1 MQILETSREKLVKS
15 EDYNSYFNKET
26 GFFARWGARKEDNP
40 AYAPMPEILDL
51 EISAGKCMGKC
62 PECYKCNGAV
72 EETHNMTFEQFKDI
86 FHKVAKTKV
95 EVRTLDGESKIAEYN
110 SSFGCFKTATTKKEI
125 ENYVIDLYNKKLNL
139 DVKSVKVYNSGLLQQ
154 IAFGICD
161 IGTNP
166 DFFNMLEYCREF
178 DVIPNYTCHALDMN
192 EEYAKLTAKY
202 CGAVA
207 ISVYN
212 KEKSYN
218 AVKMLA
224 DAGMKQINFHVI
236 AHDKSYNKI
245 FSILDD
251 LTTDERIKG
260 KVKAVV
266 LLKYKPKGN
275 GVGKFKHLSDEQYR
289 EIINYATERN
299 IGIGFDSCSA
309 HAYLRVIKDDKDY
322 DKKAM
327 CAEPCESACFS
338 SYINHKGEFF
348 ACSFCENEGMWKEGI
363 PVLEAPDF
371 EESVWN
377 NYRTIR
383 FRKMLLNNERKC
395 IMFKLDE
402 V

>member
-1 MQILETSREKLVKS
+1 M
-15 EDYNSYFNKET
+15 
-26 GFFARWGARKEDNP
+26 
-40 AYAPMPEILDL
+40 
-51 EISAGKCMGKC
+51 
-62 PECYKCNGAV
+62 
-72 EETHNMTFEQFKDI
+72 
-86 FHKVAKTKV
+86 
-95 EVRTLDGESKIAEYN
+95 
-110 SSFGCFKTATTKKEI
+110 
-125 ENYVIDLYNKKLNL
+125 
-139 DVKSVKVYNSGLLQQ
+139 QQ

-166 DFFNMLEYCREF
+166 DFFKMLAYCREF

-218 AVKMLA
+218 AVKTLA

-251 LTTDERIKG
+251 LTTDERIKS

-266 LLKYKPKGN
+266 LLKYKAKGN

-309 HAYLRVIKDDKDY
+309 HAYLRVIKNDKDY

-348 ACSFCENEGMWKEGI
+348 ACSFCENEGMWQTGI

-377 NYRTIR
+377 NYQTIR

-395 IMFKLDE
+395 PMFKLDE

>member
-1 MQILETSREKLVKS
+1 MQILENSHERLVKS
-15 EDYNSYFNKET
+15 QDYNSYFDKET
-26 GFFARWGARKEDNP
+26 GFFARWGKSKDDDP
-40 AYAPMPEILDL
+40 SYAPMPEILDL

-72 EETHNMTFEQFKDI
+72 EETHNMTFEEFKDI
-86 FHKVAKTKV
+86 FHKVAKTRAVTTFKSGFPPIKMNI
-95 EVRTLDGESKIAEYN
+95 D
-110 SSFGCFKTATTKKEI
+110 SSFGDFLTKEDIVNKAKMFYSNPNEI
-125 ENYVIDLYNKKLNL
+125 ESI
-139 DVKSVKVYNSGLLQQ
+139 KVYNAGLLQQ

-166 DFFNMLEYCREF
+166 DFFKMLKYCREF
-178 DVIPNYTCHALDMN
+178 DVVPNYTCHALDMN

-212 KEKSYN
+212 KEKSYD

-224 DAGMKQINFHVI
+224 DAGIKQINFHVI
-236 AHDKSYNKI
+236 AHDKSYKKI

-275 GVGKFKHLSDEQYR
+275 GVGKFNHLSDEQYR

-309 HAYLRVIKDDKDY
+309 HAYLRVIKNDKDY
-322 DKKAM
+322 DSKAI

-348 ACSFCENEGMWKEGI
+348 ACSFCENEGMWKYGLN
-363 PVLEAPDF
+363 VLYTEDF
-371 EESVWN
+371 ENDVWN
-377 NYRTIR
+377 NSQTRK
-383 FRKMLLNNERKC
+383 FRRMLLDNERRC
-395 IMFKLDE
+395 PMFRLDQ
-402 V
+402 